1 MLTIKKDALVL
12 GECPTQGLADTAITA
27 KTKYT
32 ISFTQRRKVFELGL
46 NNNGS
51 STFLFVNATKPKTQY
66 TLCLGDIS
74 KDFTTNSKKKT
85 ELKRVVKVFSL
96 DYDAISTS
104 DILYTHRYLMKE
116 A

>member
-1 MLTIKKDALVL
+1 M
-12 GECPTQGLADTAITA
+12 
-27 KTKYT
+27 
-32 ISFTQRRKVFELGL
+32 

-74 KDFTTNSKKKT
+74 KDFTINSKKKT
-85 ELKRVVKVFSL
+85 ELKGVVNVFSL

-104 DILYTHRYLMKE
+104 DILYTHRYLIKE
-116 A
+116 AWYKIMFWFIKKMFVGLLSVCAI